1 MLVAINIRSNG
12 EVFVQVQEIYQEVL
26 YLIIKIYLNYYR
38 NVDGT
43 QSEEEVLWTLRQHL
57 LEHLRVLL
65 DKIPNAVQ
73 S

>member
-1 MLVAINIRSNG
+1 MLVSIYIRSNG

-26 YLIIKIYLNYYR
+26 HLIVKIDLYYYR

-43 QSEEEVLWTLRQHL
+43 QSEEEVLWTLGQHL
-57 LEHLRVLL
+57 LEHFRVLL
-65 DKIPNAVQ
+65 DKVPYAVQ